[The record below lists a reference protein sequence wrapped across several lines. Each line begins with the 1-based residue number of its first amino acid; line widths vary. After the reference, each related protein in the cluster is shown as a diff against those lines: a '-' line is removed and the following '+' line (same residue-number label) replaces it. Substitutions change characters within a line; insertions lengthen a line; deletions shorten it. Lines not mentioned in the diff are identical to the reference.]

1 MFTYRREMRLK
12 EKMKNLSSLIVVPAA
27 IAAVALLT
35 AASAQKGGMACC
47 GGGMSGLSPADKTVT
62 AKQLKDKQTALI
74 LINGGYTPGQ
84 ITVRQGKPVE
94 LTFTGGKNLGC
105 GGTVVFRSL
114 KISKDV
120 AVGKS
125 VVIKF
130 TPKAKGEIPFT
141 CSMGMLSGKVIVK

>member
-1 MFTYRREMRLK
+1 
-12 EKMKNLSSLIVVPAA
+12 MKNLSSIFVVPAA
-27 IAAVALLT
+27 IAAALLLS

-47 GGGMSGLSPADKTVT
+47 GGAMTNLSPGDKAVP
-62 AKQLKDKQTALI
+62 AKQLKDKQTASI
-74 LINGGYTPGQ
+74 LINGGYIPGQ
-84 ITVRQGKPVE
+84 ISVKQGKPVE

-120 AVGKS
+120 AVGKP

-130 TPKAKGEIPFT
+130 TPKTKGEIPFT
-141 CSMGMLSGKVIVK
+141 CSMGMLQGKVIVN

>member
-1 MFTYRREMRLK
+1 
-12 EKMKNLSSLIVVPAA
+12 MKTISNLFVVPAA
-27 IAAVALLT
+27 IAAVALLS

-47 GGGMSGLSPADKTVT
+47 GGAMPNLSSADKTVP
-62 AKQLKDKQTALI
+62 AKQLKDKQTASI
-74 LINGGYTPGQ
+74 LINGGYSPAQ
-84 ITVRQGKPVE
+84 IEVKQGKPVE
-94 LTFTGGKNLGC
+94 LTFTGGKNIGC

-130 TPKAKGEIPFT
+130 TPKTKGEIPFT
-141 CSMGMLSGKVIVK
+141 CGMGMLQGKVIVK